1 MGIAYSAPQ
10 VILPSKIWLTDH
22 SRVGSHAVSN
32 RRSFF
37 VWLQVALAVMFAAPQ
52 LASARMQTDY
62 TYSWNQIWQASVRM
76 VRVDL
81 QCPITDR
88 DSEIGF
94 VMFDYAEGGRTH
106 AGSIELVRT
115 VGSDGIE
122 RVRAVVQVPS
132 MPSWVERMLMDR
144 LTRKLRDDFGE
155 PPRVARPART
165 ERERG
170 APDTENE
177 GEE

>member
-1 MGIAYSAPQ
+1 M
-10 VILPSKIWLTDH
+10 SKRL
-22 SRVGSHAVSN
+22 
-32 RRSFF
+32 SFI
-37 VWLQVALAVMFAAPQ
+37 VRLNVALAVIFAAPQ
-52 LASARMQTDY
+52 LALARMQADY
-62 TYSWNQIWQASVRM
+62 TYTWNQIWQASVRM

-88 DSEIGF
+88 DSEIGYL
-94 VMFDYAEGGRTH
+94 MFDYAESGRTH

-144 LTRKLRDDFGE
+144 LTRKLREDFGE

-165 ERERG
+165 ERER
-170 APDTENE
+170 APESENEEEE

>member
-1 MGIAYSAPQ
+1 
-10 VILPSKIWLTDH
+10 
-22 SRVGSHAVSN
+22 VSN
-32 RRSFF
+32 RRSLF

-52 LASARMQTDY
+52 LASARVQTDY
-62 TYSWNQIWQASVRM
+62 TYAWNQIWQASVRM

-88 DSEIGF
+88 DPEIGY
-94 VMFDYAEGGRTH
+94 VMFDYADGGRTH

-144 LTRKLRDDFGE
+144 LTRKLREDFGE
-155 PPRVARPART
+155 PPRVARPPRT
-165 ERERG
+165 ERER
-170 APDTENE
+170 APETENE
-177 GEE
+177 EEEGAE